1 MHMENLVGS
10 IDAPVFTP
18 RRQVEEQMSFGA
30 GQPEYNGP
38 RMFAVKLLQDLEFLV
53 CCPKVEGMGTR
64 NIRTQMGMI
73 TLKDMCFKCD
83 ILMQGKRSSAFG
95 RLMDSN

>member
-1 MHMENLVGS
+1 MKDRLPQDDPNIM
-10 IDAPVFTP
+10 AP
-18 RRQVEEQMSFGA
+18 A
-30 GQPEYNGP
+30 
-38 RMFAVKLLQDLEFLV
+38 RMFAVKFLQDLEFLI